1 LPVYLTLAGEV
12 FVLFLLGLGIH
23 LLASSWS
30 RASLIHAI
38 NQADQS
44 NRVSLKQ
51 SSLFGFK
58 KFKTILAIDY
68 LPWLPLLKFT
78 IFAIL
83 ISIIFAIL
91 GLAWLIMFPVI
102 AFSVYLIIQYFK
114 IVPAQLFAYRDSI
127 IKDQPFEAAF
137 TAGLSLSKGR
147 LGIMIFTGFVN
158 LIADFVSSL
167 ILLLVAGVASFA
179 AIITAFTNPN
189 PQTIAVA
196 VITTL
201 VSLIVAH
208 PAILARTALL
218 NTFKYIVW
226 HFAYMTISPPKGD
239 TSNEI
244 PA

>member
-1 LPVYLTLAGEV
+1 MQGERSQSNVMDKYEKKYLKAIESEYNSGNDEGGLITIINRIFEDGYQDGVNSISENEVKEALSATGYRVSNNLIIPLKTVPLPVYLTLVGEV
-12 FVLFLLGLGIH
+12 FLLFLLGLGIH

-102 AFSVYLIIQYFK
+102 AFSIYLII
-114 IVPAQLFAYRDSI
+114 AS
-127 IKDQPFEAAF
+127 
-137 TAGLSLSKGR
+137 TSKSSR
-147 LGIMIFTGFVN
+147 LNF
-158 LIADFVSSL
+158 L
-167 ILLLVAGVASFA
+167 
-179 AIITAFTNPN
+179 
-189 PQTIAVA
+189 
-196 VITTL
+196 
-201 VSLIVAH
+201 LIV
-208 PAILARTALL
+208 
-218 NTFKYIVW
+218 
-226 HFAYMTISPPKGD
+226 
-239 TSNEI
+239 I
-244 PA
+244 PS